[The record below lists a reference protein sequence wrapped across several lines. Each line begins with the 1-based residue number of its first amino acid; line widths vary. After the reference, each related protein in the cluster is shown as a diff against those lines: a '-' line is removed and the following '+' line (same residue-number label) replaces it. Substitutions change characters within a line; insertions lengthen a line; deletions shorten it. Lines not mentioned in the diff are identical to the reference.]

1 MTDSVARPGVVLR
14 GLALLAALATVACV
28 RRLPPA
34 PTPEARVPAVDTR
47 APLAAGHGRLVID
60 VVDGPT
66 LLDRVRMVATQVA
79 PTAEQARGSVVFSEA
94 AEPLCQSPCV
104 TDVPLG
110 NLVLSFPVLGNP
122 GAREIE
128 LVHVGPEAAVY
139 RRSLSVYRVKKKG
152 ARYVLGIIA
161 TALGGAAVTTGV
173 VLLPIG
179 LDKDNDGLTTAGAIS
194 LGAGAVVLAWGIW
207 AVRRDAT
214 TYRPGSALHFSLP

>member
-1 MTDSVARPGVVLR
+1 MALLVALSVALSG
-14 GLALLAALATVACV
+14 AACV

-34 PTPEARVPAVDTR
+34 PTPAARVPAVDTR

-60 VVDGPT
+60 VVDGPA
-66 LLDRVRMVATQVA
+66 LIDRVRMIATQVT
-79 PTAEQARGSVVFSEA
+79 PSTEQARGSVVFGEA

-110 NLVLSFPVLGNP
+110 NLLLSFPVVGNP

-128 LVHVGPEAAVY
+128 LIHVGPEATVY
-139 RRSLSVYRVKKKG
+139 RRSLSEYRVKKKG
-152 ARYVLGIIA
+152 ARRVLGIIA

-179 LDKDNDGLTTAGAIS
+179 LDRDSDGLTTAGAIS
-194 LGAGAVVLAWGIW
+194 LGAGAVALAWGIW
-207 AVRRDAT
+207 AIRRDAT